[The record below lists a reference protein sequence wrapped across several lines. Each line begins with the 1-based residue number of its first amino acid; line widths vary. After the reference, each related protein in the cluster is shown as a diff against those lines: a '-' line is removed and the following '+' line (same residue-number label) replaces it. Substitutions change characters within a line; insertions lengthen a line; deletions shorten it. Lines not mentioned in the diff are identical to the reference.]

1 MTARRVGLMGSMKGS
16 SGPSNG
22 SSEGWVQRPYD
33 EMEVRDMAIPWKWVA
48 FAALA
53 ALTAVLLVML
63 TTGGAAG
70 LVTPSSEPM
79 VNYEELTRII
89 GPVAI

>member
-1 MTARRVGLMGSMKGS
+1 
-16 SGPSNG
+16 
-22 SSEGWVQRPYD
+22 
-33 EMEVRDMAIPWKWVA
+33 MAIPWKWIA

-79 VNYEELTRII
+79 VSYEELTRII

>member
-1 MTARRVGLMGSMKGS
+1 
-16 SGPSNG
+16 
-22 SSEGWVQRPYD
+22 
-33 EMEVRDMAIPWKWVA
+33 MAIPWKWVA

-53 ALTAVLLVML
+53 ALTAVLLVVM

-70 LVTPSSEPM
+70 GVTTAEPI
-79 VNYEELTRII
+79 VSYEELTRII